1 MTPLLGDA
9 FRSASL
15 KPTISDEGR
24 LPIVNAPADEGV
36 DAWMIVSFA
45 LIGVI
50 LTLVVRR
57 VQPVESDPEPEGQPA
72 SYTGPAQESA
82 ATNHSERQ
90 NESDEP

>member
-1 MTPLLGDA
+1 M
-9 FRSASL
+9 
-15 KPTISDEGR
+15 
-24 LPIVNAPADEGV
+24 NAPADEGV

-57 VQPVESDPEPEGQPA
+57 VQPVESDPEPEGHPA

-82 ATNHSERQ
+82 TTNHSERQ